1 MVYTHIWGIA
11 EKVSS
16 SFPKVIYS
24 DSGKWVMLRTF
35 QHPLYINVLISFTD
49 VLRILTWQLPIRQQ
63 KMKRYSGAEIASL
76 LKVVR
81 HFMFK
86 VRNCWKCL
94 VHSQERNI
102 LSSLI
107 SWRWPSSPDLN
118 IINQV
123 CMVMNNKFTSVIVLG
138 VISNESCHTTSLPS
152 TGL

>member
-16 SFPKVIYS
+16 SFPKVICS

-63 KMKRYSGAEIASL
+63 KMKRYSGSEIASL

-94 VHSQERNI
+94 VHSQEKEI
-102 LSSLI
+102 FLAVWYHGADWVHLTWISSTRYT
-107 SWRWPSSPDLN
+107 WWW
-118 IINQV
+118 
-123 CMVMNNKFTSVIVLG
+123 
-138 VISNESCHTTSLPS
+138 TTSSRCL
-152 TGL
+152 